1 MRTRSKKCVMKFF
14 ERNEFFFI
22 FEIFQNNAKLEIIV
36 IYLKSI
42 FPQMASL
49 GLQINVFIYFYDD
62 AIRQNIDLKFITI
75 ICNFEL

>member
-1 MRTRSKKCVMKFF
+1 MCH
-14 ERNEFFFI
+14 
-22 FEIFQNNAKLEIIV
+22 EIFWEKRIFLRFWDFSNNAKLEIV
-36 IYLKSI
+36 IYLNSI

-62 AIRQNIDLKFITI
+62 AIRQNIGLKFIRI